1 MIPYIGVSFFYTETK
16 RNIKKCLDLILQE
29 ISKCASEIMNLEQ
42 IKSLVAAYL
51 SCKDTEKIINDAG
64 SFLFTEAS
72 CPLLDKPREEIF
84 AALIDGL
91 SDTDADRVYD
101 LLQQGNAEDIY
112 LIRIG
117 ALHE

>member
-1 MIPYIGVSFFYTETK
+1 
-16 RNIKKCLDLILQE
+16 
-29 ISKCASEIMNLEQ
+29 MNLSQ
-42 IKSLVAAYL
+42 IGSLVAAYL
-51 SCKDTEKIINDAG
+51 SCKDTERIINDAG

-91 SDTDADRVYD
+91 GDKDADRIYD
-101 LLQQGNAEDIY
+101 LLQKGNADEIY

-117 ALHE
+117 AHHEQHSR

>member
-1 MIPYIGVSFFYTETK
+1 M
-16 RNIKKCLDLILQE
+16 
-29 ISKCASEIMNLEQ
+29 
-42 IKSLVAAYL
+42 
-51 SCKDTEKIINDAG
+51 
-64 SFLFTEAS
+64 EAS

>member
-1 MIPYIGVSFFYTETK
+1 
-16 RNIKKCLDLILQE
+16 
-29 ISKCASEIMNLEQ
+29 MNLSQ
-42 IKSLVAAYL
+42 IKSLVAAYQ
-51 SCKDTEKIINDAG
+51 SCKDTERVINDAG
-64 SFLFTEAS
+64 SFLFMEAS

-91 SDTDADRVYD
+91 GDKDEDRIYD
-101 LLQQGNAEDIY
+101 LLQQGNAEGIY

>member
-1 MIPYIGVSFFYTETK
+1 MILFYRK
-16 RNIKKCLDLILQE
+16 YL
-29 ISKCASEIMNLEQ
+29 KCASEIMNLEQ